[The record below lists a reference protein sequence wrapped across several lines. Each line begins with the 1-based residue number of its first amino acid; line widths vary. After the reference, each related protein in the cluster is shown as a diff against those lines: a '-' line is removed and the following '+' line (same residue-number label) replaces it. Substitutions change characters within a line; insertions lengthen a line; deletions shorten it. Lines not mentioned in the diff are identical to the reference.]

1 MVLKTI
7 KRMIGIK
14 DKQLEIEIKQ
24 TRLLNLIYIELQK
37 LNEYQKKRWK

>member
-1 MVLKTI
+1 VVLKTI